1 MPSTRN
7 TLLLLLLLVLAAVAS
22 ATCAKVPLTA
32 PAGSTIFAQVNP
44 PFVIANGGTSVVTAL
59 LTEPAGTLVPDGTE
73 VFFFTSLGR
82 IDERVQT
89 RDGIAHAN
97 FVADSRSGTASITI
111 YSGGPAPAAPSAS
124 ASPGAGT
131 TPTPSVPTATG
142 TGSATVSIAIGSSLP
157 VKVIVGADPQRI
169 TFPRR
174 ATIVATVFDAF
185 GNPVQNVPVVFTIS
199 VASGVPLEE
208 TLASGGSP
216 VYTDSNGQAFDTLVT
231 RALAG
236 VAQKQVTV
244 SAILPVGTPANN
256 SVTVFID

>member
-1 MPSTRN
+1 MSSTRN
-7 TLLLLLLLVLAAVAS
+7 TRLLLVLAAVAS
-22 ATCAKVPLTA
+22 ASCAKVPLTA

-59 LTEPAGTLVPDGTE
+59 VTEPAGTLVPDGTE

-124 ASPGAGT
+124 ASPGTGAT
-131 TPTPSVPTATG
+131 TPAAATATG

-157 VKVIVGADPQRI
+157 AKVIVGADPQRI
-169 TFPRR
+169 TSPRR

-236 VAQKQVTV
+236 ATQKQVTV

-256 SVTVFID
+256 SVVVFID